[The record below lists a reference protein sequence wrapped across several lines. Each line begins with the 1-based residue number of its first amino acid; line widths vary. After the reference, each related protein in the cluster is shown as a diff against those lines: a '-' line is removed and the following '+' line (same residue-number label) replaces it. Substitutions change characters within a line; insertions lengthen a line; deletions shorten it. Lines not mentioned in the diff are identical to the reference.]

1 MFTIILI
8 LQTPPKSFVWPYWEE
23 KYLIGSDIGTVKQS
37 RATHGQISCAPAA
50 RLVVASTCH
59 TSRGGD
65 CGRPPPAALS
75 SGNVSRPHKS
85 AKKKTKKRRKILART
100 DDLET
105 RVKVQNSFTNVTW
118 FLTSR
123 SPWKAFR
130 FFHDVWIISPAEKR
144 RKTFSVSH

>member
-85 AKKKTKKRRKILART
+85 AKKKQRKEEKFLRERTTLKLGLKFRIL
-100 DDLET
+100 LP
-105 RVKVQNSFTNVTW
+105 
-118 FLTSR
+118 TS
-123 SPWKAFR
+123 PDF
-130 FFHDVWIISPAEKR
+130 
-144 RKTFSVSH
+144 